1 MIYWFKRKYRQI
13 KRVLDFLPIIWKGY
27 DWDYNYAIELFK
39 HQLKRTAN
47 EIESNGHLHDS
58 KNVVSRIRTGVELIE
73 KVYDEDYAFEYLDII
88 EQKYG
93 KSKFEF
99 IQIKELD
106 QNGEPLYTVRD
117 KYENKYTESEMLL
130 IDEER
135 RSLMHDSRAKQKR
148 AHKILWDYIEH
159 NIQYWWD

>member
-47 EIESNGHLHDS
+47 EIESNGYIHDS

-73 KVYDEDYAFEYLDII
+73 KVYGEEYAFEYLDII

-117 KYENKYTESEMLL
+117 KYENKYTKSEMLL

-135 RSLMHDSRAKQKR
+135 RSLMYDSHAKQKR

-159 NIQYWWD
+159 NIQHWWD